1 MLIKTF
7 VFNPLEENTYILTD
21 EVSKKCIIIDAG
33 CLFPNEKEELSRY
46 IAENDL
52 TVDRLLNTHLHL
64 DHCFGN
70 RFIAEKYGILPEAH
84 EEDEPL
90 LSMMNM
96 HAKMWG
102 LPCDEAAQPLGG
114 YISDG
119 DTIVMGNIHIKAL
132 HVPGHSRGGLAF
144 YIEQEGVLFSGDT
157 LFYESIGRSD
167 LPGGDQ
173 EQLLNSI
180 QNKLFT
186 LPSETKVYTGHGQS
200 TSIRH
205 ETLHNPYV

>member
-33 CLFPNEKEELSRY
+33 CLYPNEKEELSRY
-46 IAENDL
+46 ISENDL

-70 RFIAEKYGILPEAH
+70 RFVAEKYGILPEAH

-119 DTIVMGNIHIKAL
+119 DTIVMGSIHIKAL

-144 YIEQEGVLFSGDT
+144 YIAQDGVLFSGDT

-167 LPGGDQ
+167 LPGGNQ
-173 EQLLNSI
+173 EQLINSI

-186 LPSETKVYTGHGQS
+186 LPAETKVYTGHGQS

-205 ETLHNPYV
+205 EMLHNPYV